1 MSEFKTL
8 VYFDIEATG
17 LKSSGRPRICEL
29 TFLAVNMKD
38 VLELN
43 VNDYN
48 MKGQN
53 KEVLLPRIVNKLTL
67 CIYPMATIVPQ
78 VSDMTGLD
86 NYNLSGQS
94 KFNKSTGDLINN
106 FLSCLPSPVCLIA
119 HNGNAYD
126 FPLLKAELEN
136 AGVQLGPEIFCADSY
151 VGIKEIFA
159 KRRNRFEREET
170 KKEEYIQKEEMKIAK
185 IELDA
190 LADLVNS
197 GVFEEE
203 MSEGISDNVEHF
215 WSAYSSKQENEKT
228 PCKIKD
234 NVALCIKPRTAK
246 QNSYKAK
253 STSRKKLD
261 FSAPTSFS
269 LINLHLHLLGYRPMQ
284 SHGAE
289 ADCLALLMTTAAL
302 GNEWIDWVKENS
314 CMFSNCKIMWG
325 M

>member
-1 MSEFKTL
+1 
-8 VYFDIEATG
+8 
-17 LKSSGRPRICEL
+17 
-29 TFLAVNMKD
+29 
-38 VLELN
+38 
-43 VNDYN
+43 
-48 MKGQN
+48 
-53 KEVLLPRIVNKLTL
+53 
-67 CIYPMATIVPQ
+67 MATIVPQ

-86 NYNLSGQS
+86 NYNLNGQS
-94 KFNKSTGDLINN
+94 KFNKSTGDLMNN

-136 AGVQLGPEIFCADSY
+136 AGVQLSPEIFCADSY

-159 KRRNRFEREET
+159 NRRNIFEREKT
-170 KKEEYIQKEEMKIAK
+170 KNEESSQQKERKIAK

-203 MSEGISDNVEHF
+203 MSEGISDNGENLDCAF
-215 WSAYSSKQENEKT
+215 SSKQENEKT

-234 NVALCIKPRTAK
+234 TVASCIKPRKAN
-246 QNSYKAK
+246 QNNYNEK
-253 STSRKKLD
+253 SRSRKNLD

-269 LINLHLHLLGYRPMQ
+269 LINLHLHLLGYRPLQ

-289 ADCLALLMTTAAL
+289 ADCVALLKTTAAL
-302 GNEWIDWVKENS
+302 GKEWIDWVRENS
-314 CMFSNCKIMWG
+314 CKFSNCKMMWG